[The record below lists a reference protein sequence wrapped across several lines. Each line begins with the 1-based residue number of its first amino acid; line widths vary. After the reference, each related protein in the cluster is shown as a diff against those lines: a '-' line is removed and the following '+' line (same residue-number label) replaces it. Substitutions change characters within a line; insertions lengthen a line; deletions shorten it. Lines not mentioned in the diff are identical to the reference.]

1 MERLRRALRSAG
13 APARWALRSYW
24 GTAVLLATAG
34 GAGLAALLPVTSLT
48 DGARPGFA
56 SRLAAPLLRVAD
68 LGLGRSSLAA
78 GPNELRSAAVAG
90 LFRLLLLVAAGVLC
104 VAALSLLAVAFARG
118 RSRVTELAVRRAVGA
133 SRRLIL
139 AAALMEGGVI
149 AAAALA
155 WGGTAG
161 AAGARV
167 ATRAWVGPLGQG
179 TIVLGLVALAVVAAL
194 ILLGVL
200 LPLGSMRGRA
210 PLVSRSGRAL
220 ELVVPTVQLGL
231 SLTVLAASALLAN
244 HAAHLRGRLPAEAGG
259 GQVYGITLAD
269 PDPAHR
275 AQRYAALLHRVGSQ
289 PGVTAASLTSPG
301 APLGLGQ
308 SDVVI
313 TDCGQCGWGG
323 IYVPFHT
330 VYAAQYLVSAD
341 TFRTMGLQVTAGRSV
356 RDGDDATAPPIAVVS
371 QSLAADHFQDQR
383 AVGRRIQVGHAPA
396 RWYTVVGVVA
406 DQLPAG
412 FGGGFQPPD
421 AVYLSMLQ
429 HPNPA
434 VDLLVR
440 ARVDSGVATAVDQ
453 QLRAVLGGGY
463 AATTRASE
471 SRLLNAE
478 AAPIRWF
485 GRVFGLEGW
494 VMLAV
499 ATIGTFVVLRLW
511 VTSLLHDLGVRRA
524 VGARRRH
531 LYWFVFSRAL
541 GVAVGGVAVGCWCG
555 GLVWGTLT
563 SLVAGLPAWDAG
575 VAERLGLLLTL
586 AALAGA
592 FMPAWQAARAA
603 PALLV
608 GREGL

>member
-1 MERLRRALRSAG
+1 MERLRQALRRVG
-13 APARWALRSYW
+13 APARWALQSYW
-24 GTAVLLATAG
+24 GTAVLLAAAG
-34 GAGLAALLPVTSLT
+34 GAGLIALLPVTSLT

-78 GPNELRSAAVAG
+78 GPNELRAAAVAG

-118 RSRVTELAVRRAVGA
+118 RSRVTELSVRRAVGA

-139 AAALMEGGVI
+139 AAALIEGVVV

-155 WGGTAG
+155 WGGTTG
-161 AAGARV
+161 ATGARV
-167 ATRAWVGPLGQG
+167 ALRAWPGPLGPG
-179 TIVLGLVALAVVAAL
+179 TVVPGLVVLAVVAAL
-194 ILLGVL
+194 ILVGVL
-200 LPLGSMRGRA
+200 LPLGSMRSRA
-210 PLVSRSGRAL
+210 PLASRSGRAL

-244 HAAHLRGRLPAEAGG
+244 HAAQRRGRMTAEAGG
-259 GQVYGITLAD
+259 GQVFGIAMAD
-269 PDPAHR
+269 TDPAQR
-275 AQRYAALLHRVGSQ
+275 AQRYAALLHRVGDL

-323 IYVPFHT
+323 IYVPYHT

-341 TFRTMGLQVTAGRSV
+341 TFRTMGLKVVAGRSV
-356 RDGDDATAPPIAVVS
+356 RDADDAAALPIAVVS

-421 AVYLSMLQ
+421 VVYLSVLQ
-429 HPNPA
+429 HPIAA

-440 ARVDSGVATAVDQ
+440 ARRDSDVVAAVDGE
-453 QLRAVLGGGY
+453 LRAVLGVSH

-471 SRLLNAE
+471 SRLLRAE

-511 VTSLLHDLGVRRA
+511 VASLLHDLGVRRA

-531 LYWFVFSRAL
+531 VYWFVFARAL
-541 GVAVGGVAVGCWCG
+541 GIAVGGVAIGCWCG
-555 GLVWGTLT
+555 GLLWGTLT
-563 SLVAGLPAWDAG
+563 SLVAGLPAWDGG
-575 VAERLGLLLTL
+575 VAERFGLLLTV
-586 AALAGA
+586 AAMAGA
-592 FMPAWQAARAA
+592 LMPAWQAAHAA
-603 PALLV
+603 PAQLV

>member
-1 MERLRRALRSAG
+1 MERLRRALRRAG

-24 GTAVLLATAG
+24 GTALLLATAG
-34 GAGLAALLPVTSLT
+34 GAALVALLPVTALT
-48 DGARPGFA
+48 DGAHPGFA

-68 LGLGRSSLAA
+68 LGLGRSHLAV
-78 GPNELRSAAVAG
+78 GPNELRSAAVSG
-90 LFRLLLLVAAGVLC
+90 LFRLLLLVAAGVVC

-139 AAALMEGGVI
+139 AAALIEGTVI

-161 AAGARV
+161 AGGAR
-167 ATRAWVGPLGQG
+167 AAIHAWPGPLGQG
-179 TIVLGLVALAVVAAL
+179 GVTLGLLGLLLVAVL

-200 LPLGSMRGRA
+200 LPLGSMRRT
-210 PLVSRSGRAL
+210 PLASRSGRAL

-231 SLTVLAASALLAN
+231 SLTVLAASTLLAD
-244 HAAHLRGRLPAEAGG
+244 HATRLRGRVRAEAGG
-259 GQVYGITLAD
+259 GQVFGIALAE
-269 PDPAHR
+269 PDPAQR
-275 AQRYAALLHRVGSQ
+275 AQRYAALLHRLGSQ
-289 PGVTAASLTSPG
+289 PGVTAVSLTSPA

-341 TFRTMGLQVTAGRSV
+341 TFRTMGLRVTAGRSV
-356 RDGDDATAPPIAVVS
+356 KDADDAAAPPIAVVS
-371 QSLAADHFQDQR
+371 QSLAASHFRDQR

-421 AVYLSMLQ
+421 AVYLSVLQ
-429 HPNPA
+429 HPIAA

-440 ARVDSGVATAVDQ
+440 ARGDSGVVAAVEGH
-453 QLRAVLGGGY
+453 LRVVLGTSY
-463 AATTRASE
+463 AATTRTGE

-531 LYWFVFSRAL
+531 LYRFVLSRAL
-541 GVAVGGVAVGCWCG
+541 GIAVGGVAIGCWCG

-575 VAERLGLLLTL
+575 VAERFGVLLTL

-592 FMPAWQAARAA
+592 LMPAWQAARAS